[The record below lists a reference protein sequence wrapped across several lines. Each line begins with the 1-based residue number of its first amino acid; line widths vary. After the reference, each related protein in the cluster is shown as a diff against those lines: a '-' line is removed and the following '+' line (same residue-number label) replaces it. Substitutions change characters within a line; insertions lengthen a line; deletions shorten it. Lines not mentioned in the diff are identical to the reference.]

1 MELRKKPE
9 RKFRTS
15 TGFEPVTSRCN
26 NYAMKSLMLEASQL
40 CVHVPVKEMN
50 VAK

>member
-15 TGFEPVTSRCN
+15 TGFEPVTLRS
-26 NYAMKSLMLEASQL
+26 MKSLMLGASQL